1 MKKIILPLFFIFY
14 SVFVS
19 GQTDSLVFK
28 NGNYIV
34 GEIKS
39 MDKGVLIFETDYSD
53 SDFKIEIEGIKK
65 IFTTSHIAITLTD
78 GNRLDGTLK
87 TLENGKIEVI
97 TDVGTEIINDI
108 NDIVLMKTVDK
119 GFWDR
124 FSASIDVGFNIT
136 KANNFRQLSSR
147 SSIGYQTENWTLG
160 AYYNTVLSTQDS
172 SSAIKRI
179 ESGLMYKLFLPKD
192 WYLPASTEFLSNNEQ
207 MLKLRSTVKLGA
219 GNFIIH
225 TNSIYWAFGGGF
237 NYNHENYSSD
247 DTDRNSMEGYFGT
260 EFNMF
265 DLGDLKILT
274 SIYVYP
280 SITESKRWRF
290 DYNLD
295 IKYDLPLDFYLSLG
309 TTINFDNQPVADA
322 SRLDYVI
329 QTGLG
334 WEW

>member
-1 MKKIILPLFFIFY
+1 MKKILLTLFFIFY
-14 SVFVS
+14 SFLVF
-19 GQTDSLVFK
+19 GQTDSLVFN

-39 MDKGVLIFETDYSD
+39 MNKGVLVFETDYSD

-65 IFTTSHIAITLTD
+65 IFTTSHIAITLS
-78 GNRLDGTLK
+78 DGTRMDGKLK
-87 TLENGKIEVI
+87 SLENGKIEVI
-97 TDVGTEIINDI
+97 TDEGTEIVNNI

-124 FSASIDVGFNIT
+124 FSASIDLGFNIT
-136 KANNFRQLSSR
+136 KANNFKQLSSR
-147 SSIGYQTENWTLG
+147 SSIGYQTEKWMLG

-179 ESGLMYKLFLPKD
+179 ESGLTYTLLLPKD
-192 WYLPASTEFLSNNEQ
+192 WYLPATTEFLSNNEQ
-207 MLKLRSTVKLGA
+207 KLKLRSTVKLGA
-219 GNFIIH
+219 GKYILH
-225 TNSIYWAFGGGF
+225 TNSVYWSFGGGF
-237 NYNHENYSSD
+237 NYNNENYTSEEVP
-247 DTDRNSMEGYFGT
+247 RNSMEGYFGT

-265 DLGDLKILT
+265 DVGDLNILT
-274 SIYVYP
+274 NIFVYP
-280 SITESKRWRF
+280 SITESNRWRF

-295 IKYDLPLDFYLSLG
+295 IKYDLPLDFYLSVG

-322 SRLDYVI
+322 SRLDYVV